1 MQPCSTEMLCFY
13 ENRIYCWGCRLLR
26 CDSVSHV
33 SVWSAAMPLFPFA
46 GRPGITQGKAGR
58 QTQGGEAAK
67 NLTYYREVRLLLFAV
82 TFRLSGLCALFLFL
96 FFWLPFHWKI
106 YFLQPPFFLRHKYE
120 LYFFFPHI
128 WAILSLSHFV
138 VSVFVSL
145 SLSLSLS
152 QTSCA
157 VPPSPK
163 AASLTSQRNASQ
175 EVVLSALY
183 VCVCVC
189 VCVWTLKRIGD
200 LVLS

>member
-82 TFRLSGLCALFLFL
+82 TFRLSGLWALFLFL

-106 YFLQPPFFLRHKYE
+106 YFLQPFFYDTNTNCI
-120 LYFFFPHI
+120 FFSTHMSN
-128 WAILSLSHFV
+128 SLSF
-138 VSVFVSL
+138 SLCCLGLCL
-145 SLSLSLS
+145 SLSLSLRHPVL
-152 QTSCA
+152 CLLA
-157 VPPSPK
+157 
-163 AASLTSQRNASQ
+163 QRQ
-175 EVVLSALY
+175 RVWRHKGMHHKRLCCLLCMR
-183 VCVCVC
+183 VCVCA
-189 VCVWTLKRIGD
+189 CVWTLKGIGD